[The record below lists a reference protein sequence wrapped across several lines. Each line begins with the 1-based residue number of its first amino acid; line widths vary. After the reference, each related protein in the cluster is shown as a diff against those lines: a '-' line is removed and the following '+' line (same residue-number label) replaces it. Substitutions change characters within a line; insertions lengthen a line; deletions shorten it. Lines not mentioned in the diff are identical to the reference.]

1 MFFNPL
7 MERKN
12 SEVDIMCHR
21 DQFGPLENGL
31 MAN

>member
-7 MERKN
+7 METTN
-12 SEVDIMCHR
+12 SEAGIMCHR
-21 DQFGPLENGL
+21 NQFGPLENGL